1 MGKIRR
7 EPDEPM
13 WKAWE
18 MADHQTFTTK
28 QDAFYAGYRAAQR
41 EALRAVEY
49 FVAELLEE
57 AVALGE
63 AHHTVRSVRRSIDEG
78 PANVYTPSILSS
90 PSQTLARMLLR
101 GEGIESV
108 DEDEEG
114 DERTWMHVT

>member
-41 EALRAVEY
+41 EALQAVEY
-49 FVAELLEE
+49 CIAELFDEY
-57 AVALGE
+57 VPLGE
-63 AHHTVRSVRRSIDEG
+63 MHRIVTSVRKSIDEG
-78 PANVYTPSILSS
+78 PQNYWS
-90 PSQTLARMLLR
+90 PTLLRRPAEELARALLR
-101 GEGIESV
+101 GEGIELV
-108 DEDEEG
+108 NEEH
-114 DERTWMHVT
+114 WP